1 MNNMWRSIA
10 KYARQQI
17 VQSDPSQVEAILK
30 VETLYNQKSA
40 GI

>member
-17 VQSDPSQVEAILK
+17 IQSDPTQVESILQ
-30 VETLYNQKSA
+30 VSECFM
-40 GI
+40 G